1 MSDGETKPAPKP
13 DYDALYNRVGR
24 EFAEVALKFIS
35 WNIMYAA
42 ILYAAEKTGS
52 TILNVRSYLVMG
64 LLVIYLNGHVYRIQ
78 ELFYRRLDIIK
89 RNMLLMLV
97 TYLTVVFG
105 ITFGSLYL
113 SSQVVREIVKL
124 QFGK

>member
-1 MSDGETKPAPKP
+1 MSEDDTKRASKP

-52 TILNVRSYLVMG
+52 TILNVSSYVVLA
-64 LLVIYLNGHVYRIQ
+64 LLVVYSNGHVYRIQ
-78 ELFYRRLDIIK
+78 ELFYRRLNG
-89 RNMLLMLV
+89 RP
-97 TYLTVVFG
+97 
-105 ITFGSLYL
+105 
-113 SSQVVREIVKL
+113 
-124 QFGK
+124 